1 MKHWHRCQ
9 RWIRRGMSCPFSLVD
24 EHEDTEDSDEFLDF
38 TTVRKE
44 APVRPPPKEAK
55 AMVGVREPRVA
66 KPTALARA
74 AAVPVAQPAFPI
86 PDVVGPPIPK
96 PGQQAPGRVALPGKA
111 QAVAEVMKVAERSV
125 GRVPQKAVF
134 TREDFAFL
142 QQSQIFAGSVDAQ
155 NQMAGQAR
163 VDAIQT
169 QMAEEAA
176 AEAFAPAQST
186 QIEVIRE
193 LVHKPP
199 AGLVAIPLLAEAFRL
214 LRRSPL
220 FRSAVPISPGR
231 IGTAGPV
238 VPADI
243 AARSTP
249 LTVKTPS
256 RAPSGAGTMA
266 EARPARFSG
275 GMLFNAAERMRQ
287 MMGVLR
293 RKVTFDSATDF
304 AQ

>member
-9 RWIRRGMSCPFSLVD
+9 RWTRRAMSCPFIGTE
-24 EHEDTEDSDEFLDF
+24 EHEDTEDADEFLDF
-38 TTVRKE
+38 TTVRKP
-44 APVRPPPKEAK
+44 ARAKVPDKEAK
-55 AMVGVREPRVA
+55 AKVGVREPRRA
-66 KPTALARA
+66 LPTALARA
-74 AAVPVAQPAFPI
+74 AAVPIQQPGFPI
-86 PDVVGPPIPK
+86 PDIVGPPIPT
-96 PGQQAPGRVALPGKA
+96 PGQQAPGRVALPAKA
-111 QAVAEVMKVAERSV
+111 EAVTQVMRAAEESV
-125 GRVPQKAVF
+125 GRVPQKAKF
-134 TREDFAFL
+134 SREDLAFL
-142 QQSQIFAGSVDAQ
+142 FQSQVAAGSVDVRSQ
-155 NQMAGQAR
+155 NRLAGQAR

-169 QMAEEAA
+169 QMAEEAT

-214 LRRSPL
+214 LRRSAM

-238 VPADI
+238 VPADV

-256 RAPSGAGTMA
+256 RAPSGPGTMS
-266 EARPARFSG
+266 EARVVPRRFSG

-287 MMGVLR
+287 MMGVSR
-293 RKVTFDSATDF
+293 RMVNEL
-304 AQ
+304 